1 MIELIVFAM
10 GILYKRNELNDLEY
24 LVMYCYIMTPL
35 VSQTLAERLVISD
48 NKSVRY
54 MSKQN
59 VHQNLLRK
67 IITNIMNLIRTEM
80 PKDYERYFPN
90 NFNADALIQD
100 D

>member
-10 GILYKRNELNDLEY
+10 GQLYRKNKISDLEY
-24 LVMYCYIMTPL
+24 LVMYTYVMTPL
-35 VSQTLAERLVISD
+35 VSQSLAERLVISD

-67 IITNIMNLIRTEM
+67 IINNVMEFIKNEM
-80 PKDYERYFPN
+80 PKEYESYFPN
-90 NFNADALIQD
+90 NFKLDKLIKD
-100 D
+100 